1 MDGSHWP
8 GVSQPE
14 ISFHY
19 TFGQC
24 PLSAFRKLTTGT
36 GEVHKMHS
44 PPGTVS
50 LWSIQLPEQLRPA
63 KGTKCTAHLGLWP
76 CRAFNSLRGL
86 DLGGAWKTRPTWD
99 SVLMELLG
107 TWAAWIQEIHATLG
121 SGKSSVVHPLR
132 ALPICQWY
140 LFALPLP
147 LHSTAE
153 QMSLNKWPP
162 PPPHVRVEIRH
173 WKGLQEEEVKTSKEG
188 GTTLEVTS
196 AID

>member
-50 LWSIQLPEQLRPA
+50 LWSIQLPEQLGPA

-86 DLGGAWKTRPTWD
+86 DLEGARKTRPTWD
-99 SVLMELLG
+99 SVLMELLV
-107 TWAAWIQEIHATLG
+107 TWEAWIQEIHATLG
-121 SGKSSVVHPLR
+121 SG
-132 ALPICQWY
+132 
-140 LFALPLP
+140 
-147 LHSTAE
+147 
-153 QMSLNKWPP
+153 KWPP